1 EHERRQA
8 QALADH
14 GTELLRDGQYRRA
27 IQTFEEALSLYP
39 ALPGARTNLGIC
51 YYELGDY
58 ARAVEAYQ
66 AELEISPHEDRLH
79 NNLGTLYAGLGNF
92 AEATRHYERALEI
105 NPFNTNARANLER
118 ARRDLA
124 QHQMLRLAPSMASEH
139 DDQASL
145 RSISD
150 SEIRNPKS
158 EISVSLCLITRDEE
172 AHLPR
177 LLDSV
182 GQAVDEIVVVD
193 TGSTDRTVEIAEEY
207 GARVIEF
214 PWQDDFAAA
223 KNEALRHATG
233 DWILHLDA
241 DMVLPRGHAQRIR
254 QAVTSGH
261 ARSYFLQVRSP
272 AAGPPVLYDVVLH
285 PWLFENRPEVRF
297 EGAVHEVILPS
308 LLAQGMTPMRTDIVV
323 DHVGYTDP
331 VLLQA
336 KGQRNLRLL
345 EKRRA
350 DGDDAPA
357 LPFHLA
363 QTYLGLGRYDEAIAE
378 LEGLIAHPAE
388 VRAILPTAYSYLA
401 MARLASGDHEEGFRV
416 AQEACQ
422 LFPHLRYPHYLAAA
436 ACLHRGNAEEAR
448 TWATQ
453 AQALGDEPTTESFV
467 LHVDDASLE
476 ALLGD
481 CARQQG
487 RWEEAI
493 AHYTQAVTQGLDTE
507 PVRQALSTAC
517 HYLGAARIE
526 QGRPVEAV
534 GLLEQAVALSPEGAG

>member
-1 EHERRQA
+1 MSPPHPLSSVGRESP
-8 QALADH
+8 
-14 GTELLRDGQYRRA
+14 TEPP
-27 IQTFEEALSLYP
+27 I
-39 ALPGARTNLGIC
+39 I
-51 YYELGDY
+51 
-58 ARAVEAYQ
+58 
-66 AELEISPHEDRLH
+66 
-79 NNLGTLYAGLGNF
+79 
-92 AEATRHYERALEI
+92 
-105 NPFNTNARANLER
+105 
-118 ARRDLA
+118 
-124 QHQMLRLAPSMASEH
+124 
-139 DDQASL
+139 
-145 RSISD
+145 
-150 SEIRNPKS
+150 
-158 EISVSLCLITRDEE
+158 SLCLIARDEE

-182 GQAVDEIVVVD
+182 GGAVDEIVVVD
-193 TGSTDRTVEIAEEY
+193 TGSTDRTPEIAREY
-207 GARVIEF
+207 GARVIEV

-223 KNEALRHATG
+223 KNEALHHATG
-233 DWILHLDA
+233 DWVLHLDA
-241 DMVLPRGHAQRIR
+241 DMVLPQ
-254 QAVTSGH
+254 GH
-261 ARSYFLQVRSP
+261 ARRIRRAVVSGRARAYFLQVRSP
-272 AAGPPVLYDVVLH
+272 AAGSLGLYDVVLH

-323 DHVGYTDP
+323 DHVGYTDS
-331 VLLQA
+331 VMLQA

-345 EKRRA
+345 EQRRA

-388 VRAILPTAYSYLA
+388 VRAILPTAYSYLS
-401 MARLASGDHEEGFRV
+401 MAHTASGDLEEGFRV
-416 AQEACQ
+416 AKEACR

-436 ACLHRGNAEEAR
+436 ACLHLGNAEEAR

-481 CARQQG
+481 CAQRQG
-487 RWEEAI
+487 RWEEAM
-493 AHYTQAVTQGLDTE
+493 AHYTAALTQGLDSD

-534 GLLEQAVALSPEGAG
+534 GLLEQAVALSPERAGSHNDLGFARLQLGQYEQAAVAFGEAIRLDPEGGRAHFNLGLALEKLGHREDAVLCIQRAMELDPGLRV